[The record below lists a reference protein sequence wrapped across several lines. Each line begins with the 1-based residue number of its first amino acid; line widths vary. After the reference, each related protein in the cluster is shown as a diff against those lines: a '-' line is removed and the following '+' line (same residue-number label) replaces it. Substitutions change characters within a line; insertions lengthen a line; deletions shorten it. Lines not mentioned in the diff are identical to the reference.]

1 MYTKKQ
7 RVSLNIVSP
16 PPSIPPP
23 IAQISNYSLAEDSKF
38 KDWRYLNKERYLE
51 SVQSGERKVLKEKLI
66 KQVHGHPYTEH
77 TYKRI
82 VHVNDLPGTLARQ
95 RKLTVICDY
104 DDSTTFF
111 LHRNAGGIKCVNVF
125 LLK

>member
-7 RVSLNIVSP
+7 RGSLNIVSP

-38 KDWRYLNKERYLE
+38 KDWRSFNKEIYLE

-82 VHVNDLPGTLARQ
+82 VHVNDLPGTLAMQ

-104 DDSTTFF
+104 DDSATFF